1 MCFAIDENKNRKK
14 NGEEDNFVFAENFS
28 SFVSSFK
35 KFFVFSAQKR
45 MNTKTTYFEI
55 QNTNCAEETMK
66 HHDRIREI
74 DAT

>member
-1 MCFAIDENKNRKK
+1 VCFAIDENKKRKK

-28 SFVSSFK
+28 FRFIFHEDTSP
-35 KFFVFSAQKR
+35 FFLEKR
-45 MNTKTTYFEI
+45 MNTKTTYFKI